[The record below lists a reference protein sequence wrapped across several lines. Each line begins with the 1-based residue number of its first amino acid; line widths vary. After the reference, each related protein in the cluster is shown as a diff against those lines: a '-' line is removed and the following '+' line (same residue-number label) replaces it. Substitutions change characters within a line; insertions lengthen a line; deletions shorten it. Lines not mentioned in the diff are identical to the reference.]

1 MAQRP
6 ALPDSAEAIT
16 VDWMQQAFAAG
27 GAPDLPALRSMAVEN
42 IGAGVG
48 LLGEILRCRLSWD
61 GEDPSAPASVIVK
74 LPSSDSKVL
83 RMSRRLRLYKRE
95 FDYYRHLGPQAPIRS
110 PALLYGDLD
119 TRSHRFVLVLEDLG
133 RMETGDQLAGATE
146 EQAMRAVCGLARL
159 HGRYWNRVD
168 RPPLSGFYDSLNRKR
183 ALVVQ
188 IVYMSNLASTLSR
201 FGGFFSDRTRR
212 LAEAYGAR
220 VAAHAGEVAAGPRT
234 VIHGDVRMD
243 NMFFGA
249 AGGDDFAIID
259 WQASGLGCGLYDVAY
274 FLGGSVAV
282 DVRRKIERDALKEYC
297 SIVCTMT
304 AEDFAFDEC
313 WTLYR
318 QCMLA
323 RLLVSVLVCGGLDL
337 NDERSRKV
345 AASGLERT
353 LCAIV
358 DLNADSCLPAG
369 GLPINLAGG
378 VSALSRGI
386 YEYKKL
392 LSN

>member
-1 MAQRP
+1 MAQQP
-6 ALPDSAEAIT
+6 ALPDRAEAIT
-16 VDWMQQAFAAG
+16 VEWMQQAFAAG
-27 GAPDLPALRSMAVEN
+27 GAPDLPALRGMAVEN

-48 LLGEILRCRLSWD
+48 LLGEILRCCLNWD
-61 GEDPSAPASVIVK
+61 REDPSVPASVIVK
-74 LPSSDSKVL
+74 LPSSDSRVL

-95 FDYYRHLGPQAPIRS
+95 YDYYRHLGPQAPIRS

-133 RMETGDQLAGATE
+133 RMEAGDQLAGATE

-159 HGRYWNRVD
+159 HGRYWNGVD
-168 RPPLSGFYDSLNRKR
+168 RPPLSGFYDSLSPKQ

-201 FGGFFSDRTRR
+201 FGRFFSDRTRR
-212 LAEAYGAR
+212 LAEAYGTR
-220 VAAHAGEVAAGPRT
+220 VAAHAGEIAAGPRT

-249 AGGDDFAIID
+249 GGGDDFAIID

-282 DVRRKIERDALKEYC
+282 DVRRKIERAALKEYC
-297 SIVCTMT
+297 NIVRAMT
-304 AEDFAFDEC
+304 AENFAFDEC

-323 RLLVSVLVCGGLDL
+323 RLLVSVFVCGGLDL
-337 NDERSRKV
+337 SDERSRKV
-345 AASGLERT
+345 AESGLERT
-353 LCAIV
+353 LSAIV
-358 DLNADSCLPAG
+358 DLCADSCLPAG
-369 GLPINLAGG
+369 GLPISLAGG

-386 YEYKKL
+386 YQYKKL
-392 LSN
+392 LWV

>member
-1 MAQRP
+1 MAQKP

-16 VDWMQQAFAAG
+16 VEWMQQAFAAG
-27 GAPDLPALRSMAVEN
+27 GAPDLPALRGMAVEN

-61 GEDPSAPASVIVK
+61 GDDPSAPASIIVK

-95 FDYYRHLGPQAPIRS
+95 YDYYRHLGPQAPIRS

-159 HGRYWNRVD
+159 HGRYWNGVD
-168 RPPLSGFYDSLNRKR
+168 RPPLSGFYDSLSRKR

-249 AGGDDFAIID
+249 GGGDDFAIID

-337 NDERSRKV
+337 SDERSRKV

-358 DLNADSCLPAG
+358 DLDAGSCLPAG
-369 GLPINLAGG
+369 GQPISLAGG

>member
-1 MAQRP
+1 MFCMIGLRCQLAGISSPCFRRNINPGRRRQIRRAGRPLARRFGGPVFRGPSRLPVLACDAGNERQKDGMAQRP

-27 GAPDLPALRSMAVEN
+27 GAPDLPALRGMAIEN

-95 FDYYRHLGPQAPIRS
+95 YDYYRHLGPQTPIRS

-133 RMETGDQLAGATE
+133 PMETGDQLAGATE

-159 HGRYWNRVD
+159 HGRYWNEVD
-168 RPPLSGFYDSLNRKR
+168 RPPLSGFYDSLSQKQ

-201 FGGFFSDRTRR
+201 FGEFFSDRTRR

-220 VAAHAGEVAAGPRT
+220 VAAHAGEIAAGPRT

-249 AGGDDFAIID
+249 GGGDDFAIID

-274 FLGGSVAV
+274 FLGG
-282 DVRRKIERDALKEYC
+282 
-297 SIVCTMT
+297 
-304 AEDFAFDEC
+304 
-313 WTLYR
+313 
-318 QCMLA
+318 
-323 RLLVSVLVCGGLDL
+323 
-337 NDERSRKV
+337 
-345 AASGLERT
+345 
-353 LCAIV
+353 
-358 DLNADSCLPAG
+358 
-369 GLPINLAGG
+369 G

-386 YEYKKL
+386 HAYKKL
-392 LSN
+392 LWA

>member
-1 MAQRP
+1 MAQEP
-6 ALPDSAEAIT
+6 TLPDSAEAIT
-16 VDWMQQAFAAG
+16 VEWMQQAFAAG
-27 GAPDLPALRSMAVEN
+27 GAPDLPALRGMATEN

-61 GEDPSAPASVIVK
+61 GDDPSAPASVIVK

-95 FDYYRHLGPQAPIRS
+95 YEFYRHLGPQAPIRS
-110 PALLYGDLD
+110 PVLFYGDLD

-133 RMETGDQLAGATE
+133 RMETGDQIAGATE
-146 EQAMRAVCGLARL
+146 EQAMRAVRGLARL
-159 HGRYWNRVD
+159 HGRYWNGVD
-168 RPPLSGFYDSLNRKR
+168 RPPISGFYDSLSPKQ

-188 IVYMSNLASTLSR
+188 LVYMSNLASTLTR
-201 FGGFFSDRTRR
+201 FGKYFSDRTRR

-220 VAAHAGEVAAGPRT
+220 VAAHVGEIAAGPRT
-234 VIHGDVRMD
+234 VVHGDVRMD

-249 AGGDDFAIID
+249 GGTDDVAIID

-282 DVRRKIERDALKEYC
+282 DVRRNIERDALKEYC
-297 SIVCTMT
+297 NIVRAMT
-304 AEDFAFDEC
+304 AENFAFDEC
-313 WTLYR
+313 WALYR
-318 QCMLA
+318 QCMLG

-337 NDERSRKV
+337 SDERSRKM

-353 LCAIV
+353 LTAIV
-358 DLNADSCLPAG
+358 DLGADNCLPAG
-369 GLPINLAGG
+369 GLPISLLGG

-386 YEYKKL
+386 YEFKKL